1 MTFNNAAARDR
12 CASLAGA
19 TILVAEDDALVG
31 LEVTLALQDFGCTV
45 LGPLASVDRT
55 LAALEVE
62 RPDAALLDVGL
73 ADGHS
78 APVAALLTAG
88 GVPFAF
94 LTGYEDA
101 DLGIALSNLPLL
113 AKPFGSDA
121 LEGVVLQLLA
131 DVRSEEPQPLSE
143 QGRPRRV
150 CSSQ

>member
-1 MTFNNAAARDR
+1 MTFGDAAARDR
-12 CASLAGA
+12 CASLADA
-19 TILVAEDDALVG
+19 TILVVEDDALVG

-62 RPDAALLDVGL
+62 RPDAALLDVVL

-78 APVAALLTAG
+78 APVAAVLTAG

-101 DLGIALSNLPLL
+101 DLGIALSTLPML

-131 DVRSEEPQPLSE
+131 DGRSEEPQPLSE
-143 QGRPRRV
+143 QGR
-150 CSSQ
+150 